1 MRHRF
6 SSVTSIVTF
15 IALLLGNLVVAT
27 NAGDACGTGYPKCNG
42 YWIPPLNNPLV
53 VIEYSHRLFTGGLGF
68 LILINFY
75 VSWRRKF
82 VNEKAVMI
90 LAPLSALLLFVQAL
104 VGGVNVLLDTPPG
117 FTTIDVTISL
127 ALLSSLVLLTT
138 ALQRQENSTLDYK
151 TLKPYNKLRKLS
163 RPSIVMFVLFYIEV
177 VIGAFFKH
185 SGASKTLFG
194 IPYTERLIG
203 SIQLSDLLYNIHGV
217 FTFVVLISAFWLLF
231 HSIKAQALIV
241 SSSLLLSFILLNG
254 IIGFITVLTN
264 VFVISSSIHMIVASA
279 TIGIGAYCVGRT
291 TFGNEFILKSRE

>member
-1 MRHRF
+1 M
-6 SSVTSIVTF
+6 
-15 IALLLGNLVVAT
+15 
-27 NAGDACGTGYPKCNG
+27 
-42 YWIPPLNNPLV
+42 
-53 VIEYSHRLFTGGLGF
+53 IEYSHRLFTGGLGF

-151 TLKPYNKLRKLS
+151 PLKQYNKFRKLS
-163 RPSIVMFVLFYIEV
+163 RPSIVVFVLFYIEV

-185 SGASKTLFG
+185 SGASKTLF
-194 IPYTERLIG
+194 
-203 SIQLSDLLYNIHGV
+203 
-217 FTFVVLISAFWLLF
+217 A
-231 HSIKAQALIV
+231 
-241 SSSLLLSFILLNG
+241 
-254 IIGFITVLTN
+254 
-264 VFVISSSIHMIVASA
+264 
-279 TIGIGAYCVGRT
+279 
-291 TFGNEFILKSRE
+291 